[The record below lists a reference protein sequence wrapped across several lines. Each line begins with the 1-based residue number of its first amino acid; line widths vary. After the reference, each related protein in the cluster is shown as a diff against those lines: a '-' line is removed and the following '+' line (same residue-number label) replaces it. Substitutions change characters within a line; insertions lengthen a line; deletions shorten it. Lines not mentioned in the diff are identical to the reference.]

1 MAKPNIDFKK
11 LLLEKGEKIGL
22 GVAVGFMLL
31 LLIFGLF
38 MPDKGFFSGSPS
50 VNAGKLKTESGRV
63 KDRMAKAEP
72 DPSIRPVPDD
82 VKNIGTAKPIPPELY
97 ASANDY
103 FHDSGIDQTKR

>member
-31 LLIFGLF
+31 LIIFGLF

-50 VNAGKLKTESGRV
+50 VNASKLKTESTRV
-63 KDRMAKAEP
+63 KDQQARAEP
-72 DPSIRPVPDD
+72 RPELRTVPEEI
-82 VKNIGTAKPIPPELY
+82 KNIAHSKPLEPGEY
-97 ASANDY
+97 QVA
-103 FHDSGIDQTKR
+103 